1 MPKQRNTH
9 RIGGDIP
16 RRPYLFVL
24 PGDLRKV
31 KVWAFT
37 GGILNAFNAWPMRPE
52 SESEQFISAAAISS
66 ALMYEEIVYQGKQGT
81 NKPQEFRKVFSD
93 FCAVI
98 HPAVTRL
105 FVEQPSTYKSL
116 LGLNE
121 EKRNAVAFEL
131 AERYIDT
138 VEKMIAAG
146 EQIEFEW

>member
-1 MPKQRNTH
+1 M
-9 RIGGDIP
+9 
-16 RRPYLFVL
+16 FVL

-37 GGILNAFNAWPMRPE
+37 GGILNAFNGWPMRPE

-81 NKPQEFRKVFSD
+81 NDPQKFRKIFSD

-98 HPAVTRL
+98 HPAVTRM
-105 FVEQPSTYKSL
+105 FVEHPAIYKSML
-116 LGLNE
+116 SLEE
-121 EKRNAVAFEL
+121 EKRNAVAYEL
-131 AERYIDT
+131 AERYIDD

-146 EQIEFEW
+146 KSIEFEM